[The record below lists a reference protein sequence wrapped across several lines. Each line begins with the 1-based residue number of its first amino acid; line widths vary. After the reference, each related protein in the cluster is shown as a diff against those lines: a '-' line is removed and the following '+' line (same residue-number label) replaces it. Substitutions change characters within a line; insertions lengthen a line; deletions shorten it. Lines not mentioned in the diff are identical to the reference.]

1 MQLTAVSVSAAPLLY
16 SMTAATY
23 GSGATAPAYS
33 PLGYTAPQLAQA
45 PQASLSGTGR
55 RTSTYSRRADQTHAG
70 YRPGYRTPAGY
81 GLGSRSGHT
90 ALGLGYTAAAQ
101 HIGGPRR
108 APGTGGDAGDRSLLD
123 GLGENDYF
131 SGALAYEID
140 GVYYWNSAKL
150 EELWEEYKLTH
161 SDVPQDLT
169 WEEILRLLQENTAN
183 GEGIN
188 RLPLPDG
195 TAFLIALLAVYAAA
209 AVHHKKRLQETT
221 ESPHSSPTLAQ
232 GLPKERQTEI
242 STRTNA

>member
-1 MQLTAVSVSAAPLLY
+1 MKRIGILLAL
-16 SMTAATY
+16 M
-23 GSGATAPAYS
+23 
-33 PLGYTAPQLAQA
+33 LAFC
-45 PQASLSGTGR
+45 
-55 RTSTYSRRADQTHAG
+55 
-70 YRPGYRTPAGY
+70 
-81 GLGSRSGHT
+81 
-90 ALGLGYTAAAQ
+90 TAAAAQ
-101 HIGGPRR
+101 PLQVVATIFPICDWTREIIGETEGVELTMLMGGGVDLHSFQPSAQDIMRVSSCDVFIDIGGVSDEW
-108 APGTGGDAGDRSLLD
+108 AKDALATAVNGQQRVLHLLD
-123 GLGENDYF
+123 ALG
-131 SGALAYEID
+131 
-140 GVYYWNSAKL
+140 NSAKL